1 MKKDN
6 FPTLLDMDIAQQLF
20 YCWISIFQIGKD
32 VEGSPEGVE
41 GHKNRVPHF
50 GGLV

>member
-1 MKKDN
+1 M
-6 FPTLLDMDIAQQLF
+6 
-20 YCWISIFQIGKD
+20 GKD
-32 VEGSPEGVE
+32 AEGSPKGVE